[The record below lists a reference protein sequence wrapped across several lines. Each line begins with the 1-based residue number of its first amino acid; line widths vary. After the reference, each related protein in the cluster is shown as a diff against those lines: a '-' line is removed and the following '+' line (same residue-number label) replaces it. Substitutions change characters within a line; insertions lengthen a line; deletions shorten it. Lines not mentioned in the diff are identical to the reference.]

1 MSLVRWVCLNPMYP
15 PLILSNYPA
24 EVMYLDRMVNDGE
37 IAQDDVGD
45 SSEVERLGDSLKA
58 TGTLVLTKP
67 N

>member
-1 MSLVRWVCLNPMYP
+1 MYP

-45 SSEVERLGDSLKA
+45 SSEVELLGDSLKA